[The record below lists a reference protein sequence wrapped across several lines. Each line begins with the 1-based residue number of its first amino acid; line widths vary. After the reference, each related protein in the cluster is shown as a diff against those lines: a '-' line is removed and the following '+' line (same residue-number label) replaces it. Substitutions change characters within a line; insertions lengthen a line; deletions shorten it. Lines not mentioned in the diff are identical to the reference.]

1 MRPFRLGEREE
12 RPQGWVFP
20 EIKKEPVSSGLA
32 FVRSFRLGKRERRP
46 TGRAFPGMKKEPAR
60 RLAPGMALFVS
71 QPVTVREV
79 MWGLAPSYQ

>member
-1 MRPFRLGEREE
+1 MAPQGLGVPSNKKRVRPQRAGFWAPFSPGEREE
-12 RPQGWVFP
+12 RPQGWA
-20 EIKKEPVSSGLA
+20 VS
-32 FVRSFRLGKRERRP
+32 
-46 TGRAFPGMKKEPAR
+46 GMKKEPAR

>member
-1 MRPFRLGEREE
+1 MSGSLGEWEWRS
-12 RPQGWVFP
+12 QGW
-20 EIKKEPVSSGLA
+20 
-32 FVRSFRLGKRERRP
+32 
-46 TGRAFPGMKKEPAR
+46 AFPGMKKEPAR

>member
-1 MRPFRLGEREE
+1 MSGSLGEWEW
-12 RPQGWVFP
+12 RPQGWAFP
-20 EIKKEPVSSGLA
+20 GMKKEPVPQRAGFCVA
-32 FVRSFRLGKRERRP
+32 FSPGEREWRP
-46 TGRAFPGMKKEPAR
+46 QGWAVSGMKKEPAR

>member
-1 MRPFRLGEREE
+1 MA
-12 RPQGWVFP
+12 PQGLGVP
-20 EIKKEPVSSGLA
+20 SNKKR
-32 FVRSFRLGKRERRP
+32 VRPSAGRLLCALFARGDGNGAPKAGRSREQK
-46 TGRAFPGMKKEPAR
+46 MEPAR

>member
-1 MRPFRLGEREE
+1 M
-12 RPQGWVFP
+12 FP
-20 EIKKEPVSSGLA
+20 GIKKEPVPQRAGFCAPFSPG
-32 FVRSFRLGKRERRP
+32 GREERP
-46 TGRAFPGMKKEPAR
+46 RGWAVSGMKKEPAR

>member
-1 MRPFRLGEREE
+1 MSGSLGEREE
-12 RPQGWVFP
+12 RPQGW
-20 EIKKEPVSSGLA
+20 
-32 FVRSFRLGKRERRP
+32 
-46 TGRAFPGMKKEPAR
+46 AFPGMKKEPAR

>member
-1 MRPFRLGEREE
+1 M
-12 RPQGWVFP
+12 FP
-20 EIKKEPVSSGLA
+20 GIKKEPVPQRAGFCAPYS
-32 FVRSFRLGKRERRP
+32 LGKRERLP
-46 TGRAFPGMKKEPAR
+46 QGWAFPGIKTEPAR